1 MKDAVQADI
10 DLLQAEL
17 DMEMDTSTS
26 GALFTAT
33 STSGSAAKKLKKKP
47 KPPPA
52 VPLSPETLPPTSTC
66 DADTAPDADL
76 TRLLSMHL
84 DEDRQS
90 LAAERGGGMGR
101 AAELGRGRDG
111 RGGNP
116 GEGKKKK
123 KTAQVRTS
131 TKSKSTAKAAKIS
144 LKPKPLTAKQQ
155 EKQREKERK
164 LRDREEKQEEKKRA
178 AAQAVRRP
186 RGRPRRDPVPVSVS
200 AAARVST
207 ASDWR
212 TGEEEKEEEEE
223 EDMEGEE
230 EEEADDE
237 VNSATMTPKQLRQH
251 ALHRSQQ
258 LRADSTG
265 PTVSSAATSTNAGVY
280 RQTPIGMAL
289 LAALTDL
296 TRSGVLGPAV
306 AAKKARQAILSL
318 FDQHMEMQMEQASKA
333 LVQAL
338 GMQLREAGVGLRVKK
353 EGRSGGSDVKHTS
366 GNSLP
371 GPGPDNSFSSS
382 SSSAATPAS
391 AAPIS
396 ASMKKLLKPPVLQG
410 TLSCYQ
416 CHSGMW
422 NLQCEDVT
430 LFTGHRTLHLPMAKI
445 VMYAEETDV
454 RGERKG
460 RKKMGTIAAAK
471 ADQALKEAIG

>member
-1 MKDAVQADI
+1 
-10 DLLQAEL
+10 
-17 DMEMDTSTS
+17 
-26 GALFTAT
+26 
-33 STSGSAAKKLKKKP
+33 
-47 KPPPA
+47 
-52 VPLSPETLPPTSTC
+52 
-66 DADTAPDADL
+66 
-76 TRLLSMHL
+76 
-84 DEDRQS
+84 
-90 LAAERGGGMGR
+90 
-101 AAELGRGRDG
+101 
-111 RGGNP
+111 
-116 GEGKKKK
+116 
-123 KTAQVRTS
+123 
-131 TKSKSTAKAAKIS
+131 
-144 LKPKPLTAKQQ
+144 
-155 EKQREKERK
+155 
-164 LRDREEKQEEKKRA
+164 
-178 AAQAVRRP
+178 
-186 RGRPRRDPVPVSVS
+186 VSVS
-200 AAARVST
+200 AAVRAST
-207 ASDWR
+207 ASNWR

-223 EDMEGEE
+223 EDTEGGEE
-230 EEEADDE
+230 EEEEEE
-237 VNSATMTPKQLRQH
+237 VDPANMTPKQLRQH

-280 RQTPIGMAL
+280 RQTPVGMAL

-296 TRSGVLGPAV
+296 TRSGALGPAV
-306 AAKKARQAILSL
+306 AAKKARHAILSL

-371 GPGPDNSFSSS
+371 GPDNSFSSSSS

-416 CHSGMW
+416 CRSGMW